1 METYRE
7 RDEGV
12 EVFGWTVAAE
22 MKFSSYIKH
31 VADRA

>member
-22 MKFSSYIKH
+22 MTAMMQ
-31 VADRA
+31 VVTD